1 MKGLADTDS
10 LSSKHRGRIFR
21 RVRIIRV
28 DILRIIIPWGG
39 SPILRPWTRGIIGWR
54 SRIRVINRLR
64 GRCLGLNRIRIKKSL
79 KCFVGIIKG

>member
-28 DILRIIIPWGG
+28 DIPRIIIPWGG
-39 SPILRPWTRGIIGWR
+39 SPILRPWNRGIIGLR
-54 SRIRVINRLR
+54 GRIRARNRLR

-79 KCFVGIIKG
+79 RCFVGIIKG

>member
-28 DILRIIIPWGG
+28 DIPRIIILWGG
-39 SPILRPWTRGIIGWR
+39 SPILRPWSRGIIGWR
-54 SRIRVINRLR
+54 GRIKVINRLR

-79 KCFVGIIKG
+79 RCFVGIIKG